1 MATTFAIR
9 RMYTVSNYSKHQG
22 MVGQE
27 APSQTFKRGNL
38 ISNDSNGLL
47 QATPAGAGA
56 LVANVIAN
64 RDGQNLTTGLT
75 LTPYVQT
82 VRDTVLE
89 ITAGGAAASASNLK
103 RGTKYGY
110 AIDGT
115 TGIGYLDLT
124 NTTNQV
130 FQLERTGPVT
140 GAVGDTN
147 VRVYAKLLTA
157 AEN

>member
-9 RMYTVSNYSKHQG
+9 RMFTVSNYSKHQG
-22 MVGQE
+22 FIGQE

-38 ISNDSNGLL
+38 ISNDANGLL
-47 QATPAGAGA
+47 AATPAGAGA

-64 RDGQNLTTGLT
+64 RDGQNLATPTSQV
-75 LTPYVQT
+75 PYVQT
-82 VRDTVLE
+82 VRDTVIE
-89 ITAGGAAASASNLK
+89 ITAGGAAASTSNMK
-103 RGTKYGY
+103 RGGKFGY

-130 FQLERTGPVT
+130 FQLEKTGPVT

-147 VRVYAKLLTA
+147 VRVYVKLLTA